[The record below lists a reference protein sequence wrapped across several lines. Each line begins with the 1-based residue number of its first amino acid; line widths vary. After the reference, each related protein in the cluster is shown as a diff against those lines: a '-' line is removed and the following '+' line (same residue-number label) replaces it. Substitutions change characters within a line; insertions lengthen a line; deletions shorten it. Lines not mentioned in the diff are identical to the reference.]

1 MTIRV
6 AVSGIPRGYQFPLP
20 DGNWLQERHQR
31 RILETSQD
39 IEVIEVP
46 PNRVKGDEEA
56 EVVLA
61 EGGNRTHYPG
71 ELDWEDYQ
79 RLFTPSLKWVQLCS
93 TGFSDNITPEII
105 DGRVKLTNAPGLH
118 TVPIAESVVAAMLGH
133 AKNLKQRRVDQEAHL
148 WTQLKND
155 ELYGRTVLLIGL
167 GNIGRRVAGLCK
179 AFDMTVIGTK
189 RKVEPMPGVDR
200 VFPTEKLRD
209 NLREADYVVVAAP
222 LTPETEHMLREA
234 EFKAM
239 KPSGYF
245 INVGRG
251 RIAHEPSLL
260 RALREAW
267 IAGAY
272 LDVFEAEPLPMDHP
286 LWDMDNVFIVPHDS
300 HSSPYIGDRVVDIF
314 CDNLRRY
321 VDGEPLLHVCDP
333 ERGY

>member
-1 MTIRV
+1 ME
-6 AVSGIPRGYQFPLP
+6 FL
-20 DGNWLQERHQR
+20 
-31 RILETSQD
+31 
-39 IEVIEVP
+39 
-46 PNRVKGDEEA
+46 
-56 EVVLA
+56 
-61 EGGNRTHYPG
+61 
-71 ELDWEDYQ
+71 
-79 RLFTPSLKWVQLCS
+79 
-93 TGFSDNITPEII
+93 
-105 DGRVKLTNAPGLH
+105 
-118 TVPIAESVVAAMLGH
+118 
-133 AKNLKQRRVDQEAHL
+133 QRRVDQEAHL

-155 ELYGRTVLLIGL
+155 ELYGRTGLLIGL

-189 RKVEPMPGVDR
+189 RKVEPVPSVDR

-209 NLREADYVVVAAP
+209 NLPEADYVVVAAP

-239 KPSGYF
+239 KPSAYF
-245 INVGRG
+245 INVGSG

-260 RALREAW
+260 RALRESW

-272 LDVFEAEPLPMDHP
+272 LDVFEAEPLPADHP
-286 LWDMDNVFIVPHDS
+286 LWDMENVFLVPHDS
-300 HSSPYIGDRVVDIF
+300 HSSPYIGDKVVDIF